1 LKYLSYI
8 LFIFLINI
16 NNVNSNELEKN
27 NIVEELQEEILNNN
41 NIGKLEINY
50 VYNKLF
56 SIIERLEE
64 KSEPEKLIYL
74 DFQDISEYIEYLLER
89 DIDKDDLK
97 KIWISLLEN
106 PTKAK
111 NNLLKGKDKILNF
124 F

>member
-1 LKYLSYI
+1 MKYLSYI